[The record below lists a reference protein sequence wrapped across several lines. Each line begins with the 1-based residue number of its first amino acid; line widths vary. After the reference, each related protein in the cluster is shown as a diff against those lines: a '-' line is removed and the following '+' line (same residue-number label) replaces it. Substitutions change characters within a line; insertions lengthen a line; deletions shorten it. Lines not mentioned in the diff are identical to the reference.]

1 MRSHEFESDALRNHL
16 SKRGLTEEQI
26 NEIIPALV
34 GVAARGLAGAAAR
47 GLAKTAGRAVA
58 GAAARGLAKTAGR
71 VAGRAAAGALGT
83 AARAAGSAA
92 RVGSRVARSATAPA
106 RDSSDKSSTSKTS
119 TSRSGSTTK
128 PSGTVEPQSPEEKR
142 AQQQV
147 KRQLRPGGKIKIPTA
162 DSNRPTDFTVKRIT
176 GQDVEIENPKP
187 KPGEPKRFVYDKGEL
202 TQALQSKNK

>member
-1 MRSHEFESDALRNHL
+1 MRSSEFESDALRNHL
-16 SKRGLTEEQI
+16 TKRGLTEEQI

-58 GAAARGLAKTAGR
+58 GAAANA
-71 VAGRAAAGALGT
+71 VGT
-83 AARAAGSAA
+83 AAKAVGGAA

-147 KRQLRPGGKIKIPTA
+147 KRQLRPGGKIKMPTA